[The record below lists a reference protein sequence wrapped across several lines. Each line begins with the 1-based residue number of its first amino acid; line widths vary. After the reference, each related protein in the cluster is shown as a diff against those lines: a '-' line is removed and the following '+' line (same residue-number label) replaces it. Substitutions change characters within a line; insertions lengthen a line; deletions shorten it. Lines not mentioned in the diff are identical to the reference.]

1 MSKSRKTTYTTS
13 NDDYPSAN
21 NRRNSNFNSD
31 KLKSNNHGKNNNN
44 SNSHDDDYDEDNDV
58 YDYDDHN
65 NVIPTVEAT
74 VIPYDD
80 IDHYGKL
87 TYVLYHLWIYEWL
100 YNVKWLIEWMNEWYI
115 YYTNGTLYYLHSS
128 QMIIEFVDM

>member
-21 NRRNSNFNSD
+21 NRRNSNFNVHNSD
-31 KLKSNNHGKNNNN
+31 KLKSNNHGNYIGRNKNNNN
-44 SNSHDDDYDEDNDV
+44 SNSHDDDDYDEDNDV
-58 YDYDDHN
+58 YDYDDHH

-87 TYVLYHLWIYEWL
+87 RYVLYHL
-100 YNVKWLIEWMNEWYI
+100 
-115 YYTNGTLYYLHSS
+115 
-128 QMIIEFVDM
+128 